1 MKTLIFIR
9 HAKSDWSNFF
19 VTDFD
24 RELNERGMRDAPMM
38 GEVLAK
44 KNLRPDRI
52 ISSPALRAKLTIKTL
67 APYIPYPENQILF
80 DHILYGGGIE
90 AIAELI
96 SSTPPNV
103 HTLILVGHNPELTE
117 HANYFSGSD
126 IENIPTCGVVAM
138 QLKHDDWKSI
148 GENSAELLYILRPK
162 DYRKKTA

>member
-19 VTDFD
+19 VSDFD

-38 GEVLAK
+38 GKVLAK

-52 ISSPALRAKLTIKTL
+52 ISSPALRAKRTITIL
-67 APYIPYPENQILF
+67 APYIPYPEDQILY
-80 DHILYGGGIE
+80 DPILYGGEIE

-96 SSTPPNV
+96 SSTPPNI

-117 HANYFSGSD
+117 HVNYFSGSD
-126 IENIPTCGVVAM
+126 IENVPTCGVVAM

-148 GENSAELLYILRPK
+148 GESSAELLYFIKPK
-162 DYRKKTA
+162 DYHKNS